1 MICKGPF
8 LCSTA
13 PQGFPRPD
21 RGLTGRRA
29 QTRSRSAGTPTAQ
42 RAPTSPG
49 RTLSG
54 ASTVAGSIIT
64 GPPAGELERA
74 LSLITDRCLRRRV
87 LLKPM
92 QRIGGLRAEDGHL
105 LLDDGDGRRVGSS
118 CGVTSRRGLAQ
129 GPSNRGAGR
138 TRMCRDPPSGQGAR
152 ARGHCLPRARA
163 RPRPLQAAG
172 RPSTI
177 RCHICR
183 KTRKRSGRVRRHRPL
198 TNVPAERVRD
208 RASRRR
214 DWARSGPSPSD
225 PASAPAPASRAPM

>member
-21 RGLTGRRA
+21 RELTGRRA

-54 ASTVAGSIIT
+54 ASTVVGSTIA
-64 GPPAGELERA
+64 GPPADELERA
-74 LSLITDRCLRRRV
+74 LSPITDTRLRGRV

-118 CGVTSRRGLAQ
+118 CGVTSRCGLAQ
-129 GPSNRGAGR
+129 GPLHECAETRLPGRGLGPA
-138 TRMCRDPPSGQGAR
+138 A
-152 ARGHCLPRARA
+152 CLPRARA
-163 RPRPLQAAG
+163 RQRPLQAAG

-177 RCHICR
+177 VLPHLSEDPQAKR
-183 KTRKRSGRVRRHRPL
+183 TR
-198 TNVPAERVRD
+198 
-208 RASRRR
+208 
-214 DWARSGPSPSD
+214 
-225 PASAPAPASRAPM
+225 